1 MISIFSFFYFQRS
14 LCTFCITLF
23 SILHI
28 FISAEQ
34 LDYST
39 DIPQTYSNSSDVCR
53 QKREADDE
61 DVINRFEMERVSPL
75 FEIVRHLPPFEDN
88 WLSSPVTIPSFPS
101 FPSIKLENESSSYDE
116 YKIEVIKDE
125 EHVIGENGKQF
136 KENSALNWYYS
147 AESYS
152 SVNNFTNHNRDV
164 LKSEQSTFAP
174 TAKTAST
181 TTKTTLPKTS
191 ILRKQDDEHVVPS
204 LKDGRGAFLDFNLL
218 GSSTTPKV
226 DSTTPP
232 KNEEVKPNITTRYFL
247 LQSGRV
253 VAINVTNVSSGL
265 KPTSSTSGQGSK
277 NPLLPTFYF
286 GSRIRNKNSTMTSNN
301 ANDQKPV
308 KMTTTKPV
316 GENHTSRNNHTTH
329 PVIHFVKSN
338 QLKSTSSPV
347 ENPQLQKETV
357 SSLLPDRQSTKL
369 ATISPNIEYFRPQKK
384 SFTPTVESFTITP
397 HVEYSKLKQ
406 ISVTD
411 KAQHLKQL
419 PVTTKAQHSTDIL
432 STKFAPQIARENTTL
447 DPAQRWWS
455 EMKAAKKER
464 LSLFVTTVKPKT
476 TTKAPE
482 NVVKMLTEKL
492 EKTVTDPFYS
502 KSFDSMK
509 TAPKEI
515 TPATVELTANAR
527 SAKMRMIEGQALHFS
542 TTPAS
547 ANVMRLSNPLNTP
560 KWSTFSPSE
569 DIIQNIGMFYFY
581 FSITY

>member
-1 MISIFSFFYFQRS
+1 M
-14 LCTFCITLF
+14 CTFCITLF
-23 SILHI
+23 YILTI
-28 FISAEQ
+28 SISAEQ

-39 DIPQTYSNSSDVCR
+39 DIPHNHSNSSDICR

-88 WLSSPVTIPSFPS
+88 WLSSPVTIPTFPS

-125 EHVIGENGKQF
+125 EHVIGGNGKQF

-152 SVNNFTNHNRDV
+152 SVNNFTNPNKVV

-181 TTKTTLPKTS
+181 ATETSIPKTS

-204 LKDGRGAFLDFNLL
+204 LKEGRGAFLDFNLL
-218 GSSTTPKV
+218 GSATTPKV

-232 KNEEVKPNITTRYFL
+232 KNEESKPNITTRYFL

-253 VAINVTNVSSGL
+253 VAINVTSVSSL
-265 KPTSSTSGQGSK
+265 KPTSSTSGQGNK

-286 GSRIRNKNSTMTSNN
+286 GSRIRNKNSTKAFNN
-301 ANDQKPV
+301 TNDQNPV
-308 KMTTTKPV
+308 KMTTKKPV
-316 GENHTSRNNHTTH
+316 GQSHTTRNNHHTNPSTH
-329 PVIHFVKSN
+329 FAKSN
-338 QLKSTSSPV
+338 QLKVNTSPT
-347 ENPQLQKETV
+347 ENPQFHKEAV
-357 SSLLPDRQSTKL
+357 SSLLPDRLSTKL
-369 ATISPNIEYFRPQKK
+369 ATINPNIEYFRTQKK

-406 ISVTD
+406 NSVTG
-411 KAQHLKQL
+411 KAQQLKQI
-419 PVTTKAQHSTDIL
+419 PVTTKEQHSTDIL
-432 STKFAPQIARENTTL
+432 SNKFATQTTRENTTL
-447 DPAQRWWS
+447 DPAQKWWS

-464 LSLFVTTVKPKT
+464 WSLFVTTVKPKT
-476 TTKAPE
+476 TTKASE
-482 NVVKMLTEKL
+482 NIVKILTGNL

-502 KSFDSMK
+502 KSFDSLK
-509 TAPKEI
+509 TASKEVI
-515 TPATVELTANAR
+515 TPSTIELTANAR
-527 SAKMRMIEGQALHFS
+527 SAKLRMTEGHALHFS

-547 ANVMRLSNPLNTP
+547 AKAMRAPNPLNTP
-560 KWSTFSPSE
+560 KWSTFSPSV
-569 DIIQNIGMFYFY
+569 DIVEKIGMFYF
-581 FSITY
+581 FLLTG

>member
-1 MISIFSFFYFQRS
+1 M
-14 LCTFCITLF
+14 CTFCITLF

-28 FISAEQ
+28 SISTEQ

-39 DIPQTYSNSSDVCR
+39 DIPHSYSNSSDVCR

-88 WLSSPVTIPSFPS
+88 WLSSPVTIPTFPS

-181 TTKTTLPKTS
+181 TTEKNIPKTS

-204 LKDGRGAFLDFNLL
+204 LKEGRGAFLDFNLL

-265 KPTSSTSGQGSK
+265 KSTSSTSGQGNK

-286 GSRIRNKNSTMTSNN
+286 GSRIRNKNSTKASNN
-301 ANDQKPV
+301 TNDQNPV
-308 KMTTTKPV
+308 KITTTKPV
-316 GENHTSRNNHTTH
+316 GQNHTSRNNHNTH
-329 PVIHFVKSN
+329 PIIHFVKSN
-338 QLKSTSSPV
+338 QLKSTSSPI

-369 ATISPNIEYFRPQKK
+369 VTMSPNIEYFRPQKK

-397 HVEYSKLKQ
+397 HVEYSKLKH
-406 ISVTD
+406 IPVTD

-432 STKFAPQIARENTTL
+432 STKFAPQITRENTTL
-447 DPAQRWWS
+447 DPAQKWWS

-476 TTKAPE
+476 TTKAPK
-482 NVVKMLTEKL
+482 NVVKLLTENL

-509 TAPKEI
+509 TTSKEI

-547 ANVMRLSNPLNTP
+547 AKVMRVPNPLNTP
-560 KWSTFSPSE
+560 RWSTFSPSE

-581 FSITY
+581 LSITY

>member
-1 MISIFSFFYFQRS
+1 MWI
-14 LCTFCITLF
+14 FCITLLYV
-23 SILHI
+23 LHI
-28 FISAEQ
+28 SISTEQ

-39 DIPQTYSNSSDVCR
+39 DVPHTYSNTSEACR

-88 WLSSPVTIPSFPS
+88 WLSSPVTIPTFPS

-147 AESYS
+147 AESFS
-152 SVNNFTNHNRDV
+152 SVNNFTKHNREV

-181 TTKTTLPKTS
+181 ATESAIPKFS

-204 LKDGRGAFLDFNLL
+204 LKEGRGTFLDFNLL

-232 KNEEVKPNITTRYFL
+232 KNEEAKPNITTRYFL

-253 VAINVTNVSSGL
+253 VAINVTSVSS
-265 KPTSSTSGQGSK
+265 KPTSSTSGQGNK

-286 GSRIRNKNSTMTSNN
+286 GSRIRNKNSTKVSNN
-301 ANDQKPV
+301 TNNQNPGTMA
-308 KMTTTKPV
+308 TTKPV
-316 GENHTSRNNHTTH
+316 GQNPKTRNNHNTH
-329 PVIHFVKSN
+329 PIIFFVNNNK
-338 QLKSTSSPV
+338 LKETTSPTA
-347 ENPQLQKETV
+347 NPQILKETV
-357 SSLLPDRQSTKL
+357 SSQLPDRKSTKL
-369 ATISPNIEYFRPQKK
+369 VSISPSIEYFRPQKK
-384 SFTPTVESFTITP
+384 SVTPTLDSFTITP
-397 HVEYSKLKQ
+397 HVEYSKLKR
-406 ISVTD
+406 IPVTD
-411 KAQHLKQL
+411 KVQHLKQL
-419 PVTTKAQHSTDIL
+419 PETSKSQHLTDIL
-432 STKFAPQIARENTTL
+432 STKFTPQSSRENTTL
-447 DPAQRWWS
+447 DPAQKWWS

-464 LSLFVTTVKPKT
+464 LYLFVTTVKPKT
-476 TTKAPE
+476 TTKAPK
-482 NVVKMLTEKL
+482 NVVKTLTDNL
-492 EKTVTDPFYS
+492 EKAVTDPFYS

-509 TAPKEI
+509 TSSKEVTSSTI
-515 TPATVELTANAR
+515 ELTANAR
-527 SAKMRMIEGQALHFS
+527 SAKLRMIEGQAVHFP

-547 ANVMRLSNPLNTP
+547 EKVMRVANPLNTQ

-569 DIIQNIGMFYFY
+569 ELIQNIGMFNFFIINLSLISYCH
-581 FSITY
+581 